1 LNTRLDLNKL
11 KDDDGGIKREED
23 GMLILDTLR
32 DQTKEEEEASK

>member
-11 KDDDGGIKREED
+11 KDDDGGTKREED

>member
-1 LNTRLDLNKL
+1 LNKL
-11 KDDDGGIKREED
+11 KDDDGGTKREED